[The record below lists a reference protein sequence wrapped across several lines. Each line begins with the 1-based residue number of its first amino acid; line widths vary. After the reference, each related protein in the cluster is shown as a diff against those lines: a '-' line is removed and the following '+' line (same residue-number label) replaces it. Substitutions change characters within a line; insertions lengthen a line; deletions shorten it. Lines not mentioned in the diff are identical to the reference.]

1 MLAPMLQL
9 LAIGCGGFL
18 GAIARFG
25 LSGWVQRATR
35 STFPWGTLAVNVVGC
50 FALGV
55 LMTLV
60 EERSWAG
67 PTARSFVAV
76 GILGSF
82 TTFSTFGVET
92 FELLRS
98 GGLVPAAGN
107 VGGNVVVGLVA
118 VWCGRAA
125 VLAAGSGA

>member
-1 MLAPMLQL
+1 MIQL

-18 GAIARFG
+18 GAIARYG

-35 STFPWGTLAVNVVGC
+35 GTFPWGTMAVNVAGC
-50 FALGV
+50 LALGV

-60 EERSWAG
+60 EERSLVG

-92 FELLRS
+92 FDLMRA
-98 GGLVPAAGN
+98 GGWFPAMGN
-107 VGGNVVVGLVA
+107 VAGNVVVGLAA
-118 VWCGRAA
+118 VWCGRAV
-125 VLAAGSGA
+125 VLSLVGSGA